1 MGEATPDPDR
11 LDQMRDP
18 YTVLGVPRSASE
30 KDIKSAY
37 RKLAKKYHP
46 DQNPDDPSAHNKFA
60 EATHAYDLL
69 NDTEKR
75 GQFDRGEIDA
85 DGNPR
90 FAGFGNGGFGGG
102 ARGARPGAGGAGGF
116 SAEDILKE
124 FMSGFGGQP
133 RGGAGARQGAG
144 GAQWDP
150 FAGGMGAGGAGAGAQ
165 ARMKGDDVVVTVA
178 VSLEDAHKAASV
190 PVRMPTGKM
199 LNVKLPEKVEEGQ
212 QIRLKGQGSA
222 NAFGEPGDALVTVR
236 FEKSKVFRRDASD
249 IRTDVSITLY
259 EAVLGAKVR
268 VPTLDGSVELNL
280 PPGVDTAKALRLKG
294 KGLYGDGDL
303 YVNLRVVLPP
313 GGDPDLE
320 ALARF
325 MRDQKP
331 YKVRD

>member
-1 MGEATPDPDR
+1 
-11 LDQMRDP
+11 MRDP
-18 YTVLGVPRSASE
+18 YSVLGVSRSASE

-46 DQNPDDPSAHNKFA
+46 DQNPDDPGAHGKFA
-60 EATHAYDLL
+60 EATNAYDLL
-69 NDTEKR
+69 NDKDKR
-75 GQFDRGEIDA
+75 AQFDRGEIDA

-90 FAGFGNGGFGGG
+90 FAGFNPGGQRGG
-102 ARGARPGAGGAGGF
+102 ARSGAAGGF
-116 SAEDILKE
+116 TAEDILKE

-133 RGGAGARQGAG
+133 RGGAGRGAGAG

-150 FAGGMGAGGAGAGAQ
+150 FAGAAGGGAGAGRA
-165 ARMKGDDVVVTVA
+165 MKGEDIVVNAT

-190 PVRMPTGKM
+190 QVRMPSGK
-199 LNVKLPEKVEEGQ
+199 LLAVKLPEKVEEGQ
-212 QIRLKGQGSA
+212 QIRLKGQGSPGM
-222 NAFGEPGDALVTVR
+222 GEPGDALVTVR
-236 FEKSKVFRRDASD
+236 FEKSKQFRRDGAD
-249 IRTDVSITLY
+249 LRTDVPITLY

-280 PPGVDTAKALRLKG
+280 PPGIDTGKALRLKG

-303 YVNLRVVLPP
+303 YANLKVILPP
-313 GGDPDLE
+313 GGDADLE